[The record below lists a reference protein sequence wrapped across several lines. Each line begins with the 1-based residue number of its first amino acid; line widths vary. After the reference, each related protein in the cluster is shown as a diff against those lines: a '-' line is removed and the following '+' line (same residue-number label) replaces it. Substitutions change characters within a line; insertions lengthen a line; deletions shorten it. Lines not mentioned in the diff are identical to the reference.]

1 MEEAVV
7 VVREISWANVLK
19 ARDHISMYFQV
30 GSYLELLGTR
40 AQKNLALLGD
50 CIGSAPVYKF
60 WEAVGQMSVWVS
72 GEDNEPLSAP

>member
-40 AQKNLALLGD
+40 AQKNLALLG
-50 CIGSAPVYKF
+50 APVYKF

-72 GEDNEPLSAP
+72 GG

>member
-30 GSYLELLGTR
+30 GSYLDLLGTR
-40 AQKNLALLGD
+40 AQKNLALLD
-50 CIGSAPVYKF
+50 APVYQF

-72 GEDNEPLSAP
+72 GG